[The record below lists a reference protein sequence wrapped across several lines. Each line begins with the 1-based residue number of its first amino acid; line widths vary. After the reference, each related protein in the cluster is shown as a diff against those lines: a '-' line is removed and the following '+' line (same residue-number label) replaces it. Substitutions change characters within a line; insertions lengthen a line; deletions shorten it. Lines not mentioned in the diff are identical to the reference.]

1 MVNDFIGLAEALDR
15 ILTIHFANADHT
27 PNKVKLYDAARAKT
41 KEPLTYAFGR
51 NLLDKVK
58 ENDNVIIA
66 TGAVAYPWEVLGE
79 TDGPSGA
86 AVLARALDIGLGAK
100 PIIICEDVLTGVLQS
115 VVRGSGLQDH
125 GYKDF
130 RGCPHS
136 VMIQGFPTD
145 NEKAKVEA
153 DRMLNEYNPAAIIAI
168 EKMGP
173 NKKGVYHT
181 MTGNDVTRYRAKV
194 HNLFEKAQER
204 KIFTGGI
211 GDGGNELGF
220 GKIYDEAREIV
231 VPLGKKCN
239 CPCGDGVITTTGAD
253 VLLVANVSN
262 FGAYALAAM
271 IGALTDRPEALHDR
285 ATHQRILLN
294 LANAGAVDGSTI
306 LRIPA
311 EDGNSEQAC
320 LAFIDLLRE
329 MIDSPL
335 KPLWEARGKHKLS

>member
-1 MVNDFIGLAEALDR
+1 MVNDFNGLAEGLDR
-15 ILTIHFANADHT
+15 ILTVHFARVENT
-27 PNKVKLYDAARAKT
+27 PRKIKLYDAARAKI
-41 KEPLTYAFGR
+41 KEPLTQFFGR

-100 PIIICEDVLTGVLQS
+100 PIIICEEVLTGVLQS

-125 GYKDF
+125 SYKDF

-136 VMIQGFPTD
+136 VNIQGFPTD
-145 NEKAKVEA
+145 SEKAKVEA
-153 DRMLNEYNPAAIIAI
+153 DRILNEYNPAAIIAI

-173 NKKGVYHT
+173 NKKGIYHT
-181 MTGNDVTRYRAKV
+181 MTGNDVTRFRAKV
-194 HNLFEKAQER
+194 HYLFEKAQEC

-211 GDGGNELGF
+211 GDGGNELGC
-220 GKIYDEAREIV
+220 GNIYNEAREIL
-231 VPLGKKCN
+231 PLGKKCN
-239 CPCGDGVITTTGAD
+239 CPCGDGVVTVTKAD
-253 VLLVANVSN
+253 ALLMANVSN

-271 IGALTDRPEALHDR
+271 IGALTDKPEALHDR
-285 ATHQRILLN
+285 ATHQRILAN
-294 LANAGAVDGSTI
+294 QANAGCVDGSTI

-335 KPLWEARGKHKLS
+335 APLWDARQKHKLT